1 MRTHTGPVPAPT
13 SRVAMTDQQR
23 RVVFMATSL
32 LLDYPDDRWEDIID
46 AVSVQIDD
54 LPKNTRQ
61 QFVQFLTAV
70 RVMGRRGM
78 EQHYVECFDQRRRC
92 SLFLSYYAVGDTRQR
107 GAAIL
112 AFQESLETLG
122 FFLEREELPDHLCV
136 VLEVAAKAEGL
147 AHHVAT
153 DMLAAHRD
161 GIEVLRVALEH
172 SDSPYSRLVA
182 AVCSALPDI
191 DEETRK
197 NFVDLIRSGPPAELI
212 GIESPLP
219 FPTATNV

>member
-1 MRTHTGPVPAPT
+1 M
-13 SRVAMTDQQR
+13 SDEQR
-23 RVVFMATSL
+23 RVVFMAASL
-32 LLDYPDDRWEDIID
+32 LLDYPDERWQSIVD
-46 AVSVQIDD
+46 AVSLQVNA
-54 LPKNTRQ
+54 LPKKTKQ
-61 QFVQFLTAV
+61 HFVHFLTAAQ
-70 RVMGRRGM
+70 VMGRRGM

-122 FFLEREELPDHLCV
+122 FFLDREELPDHLCV
-136 VLEVAAKAEGL
+136 VLEVAAKAESS

-172 SDSPYSRLVA
+172 LDSPYSGLVA

-191 DEETRK
+191 DEDTRH

-219 FPTATNV
+219 FPTASNV

>member
-1 MRTHTGPVPAPT
+1 MRTHTGVVPSPT
-13 SRVAMTDQQR
+13 PRIAMSDEQR
-23 RVVFMATSL
+23 RVVFMAASL
-32 LLDYPDDRWEDIID
+32 LLDYPDERWQSIVD
-46 AVSVQIDD
+46 AVSLQVNA
-54 LPKNTRQ
+54 LPKKTKQ
-61 QFVQFLTAV
+61 HFVHFLTAAQ
-70 RVMGRRGM
+70 VMGRRGM

-122 FFLEREELPDHLCV
+122 FFLDREELPDHLCV
-136 VLEVAAKAEGL
+136 VLEVAAKAESS

-172 SDSPYSRLVA
+172 LDSPYSGLVA

-191 DEETRK
+191 DEDTRH

-219 FPTATNV
+219 FPTASNV